1 MLFVEVK
8 KGNIEK
14 ALKDLKGKVIK
25 TKQNSKLFDR
35 KEFTKNYRPISRG
48 QFDRYAKKKK
58 YKTPYFL
65 TLTKKQLKLLGVHS
79 TVPSSVRNARKV
91 S

>member
-35 KEFTKNYRPISRG
+35 KEFTKKSVLKRNQILN
-48 QFDRYAKKKK
+48 AK
-58 YKTPYFL
+58 YKQ
-65 TLTKKQLKLLGVHS
+65 KKENS
-79 TVPSSVRNARKV
+79 
-91 S
+91 